1 MINTIDS
8 FQGQEKDLILIS
20 TVRSNDRKQIGF
32 LMDERRI
39 NVSITRAKFG
49 MVIIGNGD
57 TLGSN

>member
-39 NVSITRAKFG
+39 NVSITRAKFA